1 MRAHAIT
8 AWVFLGLLALQFFLA
23 GIGIFGAGSFDPHA
37 INGTLMLVV
46 ALVLLILAAVRRLGR
61 PIVTMSAVLLLLTLV
76 QGFLPAA
83 RDDAPVLAALHPVNA
98 LVLLVLAHA
107 LARGSTVADLRSA
120 AR

>member
-1 MRAHAIT
+1 MKAHATT

-46 ALVLLILAAVRRLGR
+46 A
-61 PIVTMSAVLLLLTLV
+61 
-76 QGFLPAA
+76 
-83 RDDAPVLAALHPVNA
+83 PVLAALHPVNA
-98 LVLLVLAHA
+98 LVLLVLAYA
-107 LARGSTVADLRSA
+107 LARGSTVAELRSP